1 MKMDKSDIIAAKVL
15 YWFLV
20 LFMGF
25 IIRQQYIIISDNDK
39 YHDWAM
45 DDRNEIEEPYRNQLA
60 YYQNMA
66 IQNNLPL
73 YRDKDEF
80 EVVKSPISFYN
91 DKGELVQIFFNGE
104 NIVLWDFR
112 EGEFVTD
119 WGIEIAPFAQ
129 RVGGDGE

>member
-60 YYQNMA
+60 YYQNMV

-73 YRDKDEF
+73 YRDKEDY
-80 EVVKSPISFYN
+80 EVVESSVSFYN
-91 DKGELVQIFFNGE
+91 DEGELVQVWFDKDY
-104 NIVLWDFR
+104 IVLWDFM
-112 EGEFVTD
+112 EGKFVTSE
-119 WGIEIAPFAQ
+119 GIEIAPFAQ
-129 RVGGDGE
+129 RVGGGGE